1 MSSDRSVGAT
11 TQQCQ
16 SFRTEP
22 GTEMDFM
29 VFELLQFDRSGDV
42 PIRFSASI
50 TKNVVVEIELT
61 TIDLHQG

>member
-1 MSSDRSVGAT
+1 
-11 TQQCQ
+11 
-16 SFRTEP
+16 
-22 GTEMDFM
+22 MDFM